1 MSKAVAVNKQPS
13 ENTVLMMHLIYGL
26 HAFSA
31 VTGLITAAF
40 ILTAFLTGWPS
51 IVALI
56 LSYIKKGD
64 AQGTYM
70 QSHYDWMIQTFW
82 VSFLF
87 VCISAALFVTVIGIP
102 LAYILVVG
110 TGLWVL
116 YRIAKGWLKLINE
129 QPVL

>member
-1 MSKAVAVNKQPS
+1 MSTEIVINKKPS
-13 ENTVLMMHLIYGL
+13 DNTVLLMHVIYGL

-31 VTGLITAAF
+31 VAGLITAAF

-51 IVALI
+51 IIALV

-64 AQGTYM
+64 AEETYM
-70 QSHYDWMIQTFW
+70 QSHYQWMIQTFW
-82 VSFLF
+82 IALLLL
-87 VCISAALFVTVIGIP
+87 CISGALFVTFFGIP
-102 LAYILVVG
+102 LAIILIVI

-116 YRIAKGWLKLINE
+116 YRIAKGWIKLISE